1 MLQQEEAAEVEE
13 KETMYIVAWNEFV
26 KEELVEEEN
35 FQQVANKF
43 VSFIFKKENAKI
55 EKKNCKE

>member
-1 MLQQEEAAEVEE
+1 MLQEEEAAEVEE

-43 VSFIFKKENAKI
+43 VSFIFQKKKS
-55 EKKNCKE
+55 